1 MDNAADEDARRARSA
16 RFATM
21 PIVLAGTIAVTAG
34 LTGPVAHAEPRHDD
48 DAAKKRHVDQDRNVG
63 DRPVFGTAVARPA
76 QTTVTTVAAVTKP
89 PTTYTV
95 RQGDT
100 VSGIA
105 ARYGLSAQEVLVRN
119 GLGWNTIIHP
129 GQTLHLASKPAATP
143 AAPASSS
150 GSASSS
156 YHVKQGDTVSGIA
169 ARVGV
174 STSALLAANKLSLRS
189 VIYPGQTLTV
199 PRAGTSGSSSS
210 SSSKPAASASS
221 SAGAGSSATSY
232 TVKSGDTVSG
242 IAGRVGVSTS
252 ALLAAN
258 KLGQRSVIYPG
269 QKLTVPRAG
278 SVATPTPA
286 AGSATATPAKATGS
300 VKIKAGDTIGAIAA
314 AHGVSVKALLAANG
328 LSYTSTIYAG
338 GTLVLP
344 GAGAVSTG
352 TAAGGAA
359 STSVGSGTVALDG
372 VRLDA
377 EQRGNAATI
386 VSVGR
391 SLGVPDQGIVVALA
405 AALQESSLRNLSYGD
420 RDSVGLFQQR
430 PSQGWGT
437 KAALQDPATATT
449 LFFRGNPGKTRGLLG
464 VGGWSSMSVTK
475 AAQAVQVSAYPD
487 EYAKWEK
494 AARSLL
500 ASL

>member
-34 LTGPVAHAEPRHDD
+34 LTGPVAHAEPRHEDD
-48 DAAKKRHVDQDRNVG
+48 SANKRHVDQDRNVG
-63 DRPVFGTAVARPA
+63 DRPVFGTAVARPS
-76 QTTVTTVAAVTKP
+76 QTTVTTVAAVSAA

-129 GQTLHLASKPAATP
+129 GQTLHLASTP
-143 AAPASSS
+143 AVTTASASTGSSS
-150 GSASSS
+150 GSGS

-174 STSALLAANKLSLRS
+174 STTALLSANKLSQRS
-189 VIYPGQTLTV
+189 VIYPGQTLRV
-199 PRAGTSGSSSS
+199 PSAGSPVAAPVASAAPAATSGSS
-210 SSSKPAASASS
+210 A
-221 SAGAGSSATSY
+221 
-232 TVKSGDTVSG
+232 
-242 IAGRVGVSTS
+242 
-252 ALLAAN
+252 
-258 KLGQRSVIYPG
+258 
-269 QKLTVPRAG
+269 RAG
-278 SVATPTPA
+278 SV
-286 AGSATATPAKATGS
+286 
-300 VKIKAGDTIGAIAA
+300 KIGTGDTIASIAS
-314 AHGVSVKALLAANG
+314 AHGVTVSALLSANG
-328 LSYTSTIYAG
+328 LTYTSTIYAG
-338 GTLVLP
+338 KTLVLP
-344 GAGAVSTG
+344 S
-352 TAAGGAA
+352 
-359 STSVGSGTVALDG
+359 SGPSLS
-372 VRLDA
+372 A

-391 SLGVPDQGIVVALA
+391 SLGVSDHGIVIALA
-405 AALQESSLRNLSYGD
+405 AAMQESSLRNLSHGD

-437 KAALQDPATATT
+437 AAALQDPATAAK
-449 LFFRGNPGKTRGLLG
+449 LFFTGNPGHTRGLLDIA
-464 VGGWSSMSVTK
+464 GWSSMNVTT
-475 AAQAVQVSAYPD
+475 AAQAVQVSAYPKA
-487 EYAKWEK
+487 YAQWEK
-494 AARSLL
+494 TAQSLL